1 MRFHFHGR
9 RHGRP
14 DPTSPMQF
22 GGRDW
27 SFPFGNIHFEP
38 GGEGPRGGGWGG
50 HGPRGRKR
58 RMFSS
63 EEFQL
68 IILKL
73 IADEPRHGYAII
85 KALEEMTHGDYA
97 PSAGILYTNLELLE
111 DMGLIERQANAGANK
126 KSFAITDEGRAH
138 LAERESEV
146 TALFERLEASGEG
159 RRRSSRPELG
169 RAVGNL
175 MNALGNRA
183 AQHGWNEDLLNE
195 VIDILDDAARRIERA
210 K

>member
-1 MRFHFHGR
+1 MRFHFNRGCGPSGR
-9 RHGRP
+9 AFIGMTGFP
-14 DPTSPMQF
+14 FDPEESLRFHF
-22 GGRDW
+22 GG
-27 SFPFGNIHFEP
+27 
-38 GGEGPRGGGWGG
+38 RGGGWGG
-50 HGPRGRKR
+50 AGGGRRR

-85 KALEEMTHGDYA
+85 KALEELTHGDYA

-111 DMGLIERQANAGANK
+111 DMGLIERQASAGAK
-126 KSFAITDEGRAH
+126 KSFAVTDEGRAH
-138 LAERESEV
+138 LEERAEEV
-146 TALFERLEASGEG
+146 KALFERLEASGEG

-175 MNALGNRA
+175 MTALRNRA
-183 AQHGWNEDLLNE
+183 ANGGWDEALMNEI
-195 VIDILDDAARRIERA
+195 VDILDDAARRIERA

>member
-1 MRFHFHGR
+1 MRFHFNRGCGPDR
-9 RHGRP
+9 RAFIAMSGFPFDAEESIRFH
-14 DPTSPMQF
+14 F
-22 GGRDW
+22 GG
-27 SFPFGNIHFEP
+27 
-38 GGEGPRGGGWGG
+38 RGGGWGG
-50 HGPRGRKR
+50 GPRGRRR

-85 KALEEMTHGDYA
+85 KALEELTHGDYA

-111 DMGLIERQANAGANK
+111 DMGLIERQASAGAK
-126 KSFAITDEGRAH
+126 KSFAVTDEGRAH
-138 LAERESEV
+138 LADRAEEV
-146 TALFERLEASGEG
+146 EALFERLEASGEG
-159 RRRSSRPELG
+159 RRKSERPELG

-175 MNALGNRA
+175 LTALGNRA
-183 AQHGWNEDLLNE
+183 ARGGWNEQLMNE
-195 VIDILDDAARRIERA
+195 IIDVLDEAARRIERA

>member
-1 MRFHFHGR
+1 MRFHLNRGCGPDGR
-9 RHGRP
+9 AFVAMTG
-14 DPTSPMQF
+14 
-22 GGRDW
+22 
-27 SFPFGNIHFEP
+27 FPFGDPDEAIRFHV
-38 GGEGPRGGGWGG
+38 GGRGGGGGGWGG
-50 HGPRGRKR
+50 HRGGRRR

-85 KALEEMTHGDYA
+85 KALEELTHGDYA

-111 DMGLIERQANAGANK
+111 DMGMIERQASAGAK

-138 LAERESEV
+138 LDARAEEV
-146 TALFERLEASGEG
+146 AALFERLEASGEG
-159 RRRSSRPELG
+159 RRRSNRPELV
-169 RAVGNL
+169 RALGNL
-175 MNALGNRA
+175 MTALGNRA
-183 AQHGWNEDLLNE
+183 ARGGWNEALINE
-195 VIDILDDAARRIERA
+195 VVDILDEAAKRIERA